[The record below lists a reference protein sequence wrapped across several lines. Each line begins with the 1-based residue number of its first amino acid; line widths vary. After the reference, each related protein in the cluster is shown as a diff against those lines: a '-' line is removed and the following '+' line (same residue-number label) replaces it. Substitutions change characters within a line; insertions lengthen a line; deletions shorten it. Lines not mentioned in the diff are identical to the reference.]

1 MDLVE
6 RYLQAV
12 KMWLPA
18 KQKEDIVAELREDIR
33 SDIEEKEAE
42 RDRKLSD
49 EEVAEVLKR
58 RGRPLVAAGRYRTQG
73 VLIGPVFYPIYLLVL
88 RLSLIPFLMLWTVRF
103 VYQLFTSTL
112 GPGDSLASW
121 LGPLS
126 GRFWSSAL
134 WLFAIVTLAFAVLER
149 VQARTGYLDRWNPR
163 ALSPCLDT
171 PRVPRSSSF
180 TEMAVQIAFTLW
192 WIRPTAFITTE
203 SHGYTWSAGATWAR
217 LHGPFFLPIL
227 ALMLVMAGIAF
238 AQFLHPRETVLRVGI
253 RAVAHWA
260 TALIAT
266 MVVVQGWAT
275 AATEWR
281 WLKHVPHSASAIN
294 FPTVV
299 TDVVVYLTVASIGIG
314 AAIAFAVETV
324 RILRLRRGDP
334 RVASVS
340 QTPEVLCI

>member
-42 RDRKLSD
+42 LDRKLSD

-149 VQARTGYLDRWNPR
+149 VQARTG
-163 ALSPCLDT
+163 
-171 PRVPRSSSF
+171 
-180 TEMAVQIAFTLW
+180 
-192 WIRPTAFITTE
+192 
-203 SHGYTWSAGATWAR
+203 
-217 LHGPFFLPIL
+217 
-227 ALMLVMAGIAF
+227 
-238 AQFLHPRETVLRVGI
+238 
-253 RAVAHWA
+253 
-260 TALIAT
+260 
-266 MVVVQGWAT
+266 
-275 AATEWR
+275 
-281 WLKHVPHSASAIN
+281 
-294 FPTVV
+294 
-299 TDVVVYLTVASIGIG
+299 
-314 AAIAFAVETV
+314 
-324 RILRLRRGDP
+324 
-334 RVASVS
+334 
-340 QTPEVLCI
+340 